1 MLMTLERSQPAEQP
15 AASTV
20 APSGTAGNV
29 LTDAQVTE
37 MLNGTWKYTDNVG
50 LLLIT
55 FNSDGSF
62 STVRE
67 VKEARLFQKVF
78 VQTPISTGKWNVENG
93 RLTFQI
99 QKSIHRDRANREF
112 DFAVRS
118 ISDRDFIFVDYIGR
132 VGQAVKVR

>member
-1 MLMTLERSQPAEQP
+1 MLFRNRVLPQGPVRLAQRTPDRGLRER
-15 AASTV
+15 
-20 APSGTAGNV
+20 
-29 LTDAQVTE
+29 
-37 MLNGTWKYTDNVG
+37 
-50 LLLIT
+50 LICEPT
-55 FNSDGSF
+55 RDPRCGPVQDTPQRHVPIRS
-62 STVRE
+62 V
-67 VKEARLFQKVF
+67 VWARLFQKVF
-78 VQTPISTGKWNVENG
+78 VQTPISTGKWIVENG